1 MVPFSV
7 IRADTFVDILLC
19 LESQLPNPGVAH
31 DSCAA
36 YRMRVREA
44 IDPKIY
50 DEVFVAFLHVP
61 FIVKFQV
68 TADCKSIPA
77 TLKGMKMLPHLN

>member
-31 DSCAA
+31 DSCAE

-44 IDPKIY
+44 VDPKIY
-50 DEVFVAFLHVP
+50 DEVLAALLYVP
-61 FIVKFQV
+61 YIVKF
-68 TADCKSIPA
+68 
-77 TLKGMKMLPHLN
+77 